1 MKLTP
6 LDVRHKE
13 FKRGM
18 RGYADDEVD
27 EFLDEVADEFERIF
41 KENIDLSERV
51 EGLEERIA
59 HYHML
64 EETLQKTL
72 VSAQQSAEELKANAT
87 KEAQLILRDA
97 ELKARQMVNDS
108 YVDKQR
114 MEKNVVVLKNAQEEF
129 RFKFRGLL
137 EGYMKQLTELDQ
149 GAKARTSEFAKQ
161 AAAIKEAIAR
171 QDVPQIVAA
180 EAPPANEPQAAQASG
195 PELAQASGPELVAAP
210 AKAPLTALDK
220 AASPLAAEPLVP
232 PEAPVEE
239 SEPLSLPQAPESD
252 SGPLA
257 DIQQETVAVP
267 AASEAEDSPDPA
279 DDDVHILF
287 AERDDFL
294 ADVDAGIN
302 ENEFK
307 W

>member
-108 YVDKQR
+108 YADKQR

-149 GAKARTSEFAKQ
+149 GAKVRTSEFAKQ
-161 AAAIKEAIAR
+161 AEAIKEAIAR
-171 QDVPQIVAA
+171 QDEPPAVAK
-180 EAPPANEPQAAQASG
+180 EAPAAVEPE
-195 PELAQASGPELVAAP
+195 PAP
-210 AKAPLTALDK
+210 AKAP
-220 AASPLAAEPLVP
+220 SPLMAAPAP
-232 PEAPVEE
+232 SQKMPVEE
-239 SEPLSLPQAPESD
+239 DEPLSHPVAPVFD
-252 SGPLA
+252 TA
-257 DIQQETVAVP
+257 P
-267 AASEAEDSPDPA
+267 AADAQEEAAATPAEPQTDDMAEPA
-279 DDDVHILF
+279 DDVRILF

>member
-171 QDVPQIVAA
+171 QDVPQSVAA
-180 EAPPANEPQAAQASG
+180 ETPPANEPQA
-195 PELAQASGPELVAAP
+195 AQASGPELVAAP
-210 AKAPLTALDK
+210 AKAPLTAPDE
-220 AASPLAAEPLVP
+220 AASPLAAEPIVP

-239 SEPLSLPQAPESD
+239 NEPLSLPQAPEFD